1 MVSRANRLYEFGPFR
16 LDMNER
22 VLLRDGQVA
31 PLTPKAFDTL
41 VVLVQNNGHVLEKEE
56 LLKAVW
62 PDTFVE
68 EATLAQNIFT
78 LRKVLGKEPSYIETI
93 PKRGYRFTAN
103 VLTHDTQPAASPS
116 HNGAQT
122 NGANAA
128 SPPAESEPA
137 ARPSEFI
144 HYRNLLIL
152 MMVVVTATAGIG
164 FGLFQYFSRKPATT
178 RTAPLFQSMELTRLP
193 ITGRAV
199 EAAISPSGKYIVYS
213 ESDGAQSSIWL
224 KQVATTGEPK
234 NIVPEVT
241 ANLRGAMF
249 SPDEEYIYYVGWKA
263 DEKDLKLYRV
273 PALGGAAVQIASRVN
288 SPATFSPDGRRIAFT
303 REEANRRSLLV
314 TANADGSDE
323 RVLASRDANALL
335 TWPAWSPD
343 GRTLACAVNSFD
355 TNGGATVVG
364 FNADSGDE
372 RALGAQRWFEIDRLA
387 WLGNTGTLVVTAA
400 EQELSP
406 VQIWQ
411 LDITSGDVQRVT
423 NDLNSYDAVS
433 ATSSGSA
440 LVAMQT
446 DRVTSIW
453 TTPNGKAQDA
463 APVTS
468 GAGKL
473 EGYYGVAWMP
483 DGHIVYASI
492 ASGAWD
498 IWKMDADGGNA
509 KQLTAG
515 ARSNYGP
522 SVSPDGRYIVFA
534 SNRAGSFNI
543 WRMDADGGNPKQLT
557 AGSGESFAH
566 VTADSRWVV
575 YATNGY
581 PTLNG
586 KNPAVYKVPIDGGE
600 PVLLNDQSA
609 SWPFTSPDG
618 RSVVCTYQPAAGDR
632 LKMAIFPI
640 EGGPPTKTFDLPPGF
655 EFNTVWSPDGR
666 GICYLNHHSSTANVW
681 MLPLDGGAARPLSDF
696 KTNGVLAYDWSRTR
710 GLVCAR
716 STETTNVVL
725 IKNLR

>member
-1 MVSRANRLYEFGPFR
+1 
-16 LDMNER
+16 MNQR
-22 VLLRDGQVA
+22 VLLRDGQIA

-78 LRKVLGKEPSYIETI
+78 LRKVLGKEPPYIETI

-103 VLTHDTQPAASPS
+103 VLTHDTEPAVSPTN
-116 HNGAQT
+116 NGAR
-122 NGANAA
+122 AA
-128 SPPAESEPA
+128 AMPTQPEPA
-137 ARPSEFI
+137 ARPGDSAQHRNRFI
-144 HYRNLLIL
+144 LVAAAVMAI
-152 MMVVVTATAGIG
+152 AGIG
-164 FGLFQYFSRKPATT
+164 FGLFQYVSRKPE
-178 RTAPLFQSMELTRLP
+178 TARAAPPFQTMEITRLP

-199 EAAISPSGKYIVYS
+199 EAAVSPSGRYIVYS
-213 ESDGAQSSIWL
+213 ETDGTQSSIWL
-224 KQVATTGEPK
+224 KQVATTGTPTH
-234 NIVPEVT
+234 IVPEVT
-241 ANLRGAMF
+241 ANLRGAVF
-249 SPDEEYIYYVGWKA
+249 SPDEEYVYYVGWKT

-273 PALGGAAVQIASRVN
+273 PALGGAAVLIASGVR

-303 REEANRRSLLV
+303 REDPNSQSFLI
-314 TANADGSDE
+314 TANADGGDE
-323 RVLASRDANALL
+323 RVLASRGADEALR
-335 TWPAWSPD
+335 WPAWSPD
-343 GRTLACAVNSFD
+343 GRTIACAVNSFD
-355 TNGGATVVG
+355 ANGAAYLVSFDAASGA
-364 FNADSGDE
+364 S
-372 RALGAQRWFEIDRLA
+372 RPLGAQRWFEIARLA
-387 WLGNTGTLVVTAA
+387 WLGNATTLAVAAA

-411 LDITSGDVQRVT
+411 LDTASGDVQRVT
-423 NDLNSYDAVS
+423 NDLNSYDAVT
-433 ATSSGSA
+433 ATAGGNA

-463 APVTS
+463 AQITS

-473 EGYYGVAWMP
+473 EGYYGVAWTP
-483 DGHIVYASI
+483 DGHIVYTSI
-492 ASGAWD
+492 ASGTWD
-498 IWKMDADGGNA
+498 IWEMDADGGNA

-534 SNRAGSFNI
+534 SNRGGSFNV
-543 WRMDADGGNPKQLT
+543 WRIDGDGGNPKQLT
-557 AGSGESFAH
+557 AGTGESFAH
-566 VTADSRWVV
+566 VTADNRWVV
-575 YATNGY
+575 YATNSYANGS
-581 PTLNG
+581 NG
-586 KNPAVYKVPIDGGE
+586 KMGAVWKVPIDGGE
-600 PVLLNDQSA
+600 PVLLNGQSA

-618 RSVVCTYQPAAGDR
+618 KSVVCTYQPAAGER
-632 LKMAIFPI
+632 LKLAVIPI
-640 EGGPPTKTFDLPPGF
+640 EGGPPSKSFDLPPGF

-666 GICYLNHHSSTANVW
+666 GICYLNRHSHTANVW

-696 KTNGVLAYDWSRTR
+696 KSDGVLAYDWSRTR

-716 STETTNVVL
+716 SAETTGVVL

>member
-22 VLLRDGQVA
+22 VLLRDGQIA

-41 VVLVQNNGHVLEKEE
+41 VVLVENNGHVLEKEE

-103 VLTHDTQPAASPS
+103 VLTHDGQSSASPNGAGAHAASPV
-116 HNGAQT
+116 
-122 NGANAA
+122 AA
-128 SPPAESEPA
+128 PEPA
-137 ARPSEFI
+137 ARPSEFLR
-144 HYRNLLIL
+144 YRNLLIL

-164 FGLFQYFSRKPATT
+164 FGLFQYFSRKPEATRPT
-178 RTAPLFQSMELTRLP
+178 PPFQSMEITRLP
-193 ITGRAV
+193 ITSRAV
-199 EAAISPSGKYIVYS
+199 EAAVSPSGKYIVYT
-213 ESDGAQSSIWL
+213 ESDGAQSGLWL
-224 KQVATTGEPK
+224 KQVATTGTPTE
-234 NIVPEVT
+234 IVPTV
-241 ANLRGAMF
+241 ASNLRGATF
-249 SPDEEYIYYVGWKA
+249 SPDEEYIYYVGWKT
-263 DEKDLKLYRV
+263 DEKDLRLYRV
-273 PALGGAAVQIASRVN
+273 PALGGTAMQIASSVN

-303 REEANRRSLLV
+303 REEENRRSLLV

-323 RVLASRDANALL
+323 RVLASRDQNEVL

-343 GRTLACAVNSFD
+343 GRTIACAVNSFD

-364 FNADSGDE
+364 FDAVSGDE
-372 RALGAQRWFEIDRLA
+372 RPLGAQRWFEIVRLA
-387 WLGNTGTLVVTAA
+387 WLGNASTLSIAAA

-406 VQIWQ
+406 VQIYQ
-411 LDITSGDVQRVT
+411 LDTASGDVQRVT
-423 NDLNSYDAVS
+423 NDLNSYDAVT
-433 ATSSGSA
+433 ATANGNA

-463 APVTS
+463 APLTS

-498 IWKMDADGGNA
+498 IWKMDADGRNA
-509 KQLTAG
+509 IQLTAG

-522 SVSPDGRYIVFA
+522 SVSPDGRYIVFG
-534 SNRAGSFNI
+534 SNRGGAFNI
-543 WRMDADGGNPKQLT
+543 WRIDSDGGNPKQLT

-581 PTLNG
+581 ATLG
-586 KNPAVYKVPIDGGE
+586 SKKPAVYKVPIDGGE

-618 RSVVCTYQPAAGDR
+618 KSVVCTYQPAAGDR
-632 LKMAIFPI
+632 LKLAILPI
-640 EGGPPTKTFDLPPGF
+640 EGGPPSKTFDLPPGF

-666 GICYLNHHSSTANVW
+666 GICYLNHHNSTANVW
-681 MLPLDGGAARPLSDF
+681 LMPLDGGAARPLSDF
-696 KTNGVLAYDWSRTR
+696 KTNGVLAYDLSRTR

-716 STETTNVVL
+716 STETTSVVL